1 MAVFVSPRVKSEL
14 DDIWLY
20 VATESASID
29 VASQIIDSITEQFVR
44 LSKHPQLG
52 RRRDD
57 LRLGLRSITV
67 GSYIVIYR
75 VEGSNV
81 RILHVVHGRRD
92 IKSAVRH

>member
-1 MAVFVSPRVKSEL
+1 MAVFVSPRVKAEL
-14 DDIWLY
+14 EDIWHHI
-20 VATESASID
+20 ATHSVSID
-29 VASQIIDSITEQFVR
+29 IANRVVESITDQFVQ
-44 LSKHPQLG
+44 LSKHPHLG

-57 LRLGLRSITV
+57 LRPGMRSVTV

-92 IKSAVRH
+92 IKSVIRN

>member
-14 DDIWLY
+14 DDIWHHI
-20 VATESASID
+20 AAESDSVD
-29 VASQIIDSITEQFVR
+29 VASRVVDSITDQFVQ

-57 LRLGLRSITV
+57 LRSGLRSVTV

-92 IKSAVRH
+92 IKSVIRH

>member
-1 MAVFVSPRVKSEL
+1 M
-14 DDIWLY
+14 DDIWLHI
-20 VATESASID
+20 AAESASID
-29 VASQIIDSITEQFVR
+29 IASRVVDSITDQFVQ

-57 LRLGLRSITV
+57 LRSGLRSLTV

-92 IKSAVRH
+92 IKSVIRH

>member
-14 DDIWLY
+14 DDIWLHI
-20 VATESASID
+20 AAESASID
-29 VASQIIDSITEQFVR
+29 VASRVVDSITDQLVQ

-57 LRLGLRSITV
+57 LRSGLRSLTV

-81 RILHVVHGRRD
+81 RILHMVHGRRD
-92 IKSAVRH
+92 IKSVIRH